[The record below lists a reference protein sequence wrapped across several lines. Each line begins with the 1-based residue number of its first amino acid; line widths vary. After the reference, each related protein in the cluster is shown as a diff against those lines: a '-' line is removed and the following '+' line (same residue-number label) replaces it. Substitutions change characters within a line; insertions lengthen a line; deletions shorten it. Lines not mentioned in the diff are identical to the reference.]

1 MQMLSICR
9 SGEEWFKDRKPAI
22 LALNP
27 LANLPYLVDGDT
39 CVCQTFLGSDWLNG
53 SEILQVLRHVKGV
66 ALFGVLWCLFIVLLG
81 FCSNGWFSYFSV
93 AGRLKNPQPL
103 KNRSHNHHSQRTR
116 PRLTSSLLELQSWP
130 STKALNCWQDT
141 QCITVCVCVFVF
153 VNPRL
158 AVSVADLSFSCYVFI
173 RNSMNWFKGKSLVD
187 TC

>member
-141 QCITVCVCVFVF
+141 QCIAVCVCVCFCQSTAGCQCSRFVIF
-153 VNPRL
+153 MLCFHQEFNE
-158 AVSVADLSFSCYVFI
+158 
-173 RNSMNWFKGKSLVD
+173 LV
-187 TC
+187 